1 MVATAQ
7 TKRND
12 GLNDKQAA
20 FCQEYI
26 IDFNA
31 TQSAIR
37 AGYSKK
43 TAGAMAGRL
52 LGLVKIQERIKEV
65 TKQREQRTNVTAD
78 RVVQQ
83 LARIAFMDV
92 KDIVDW
98 GTEERKY
105 LIRVEKKDDG
115 EEIEHYRTEH
125 VEYIRPKDPDEVDGT
140 LIQTIKMGKYGF
152 EIGIPDR
159 MRAFEMLAKHL
170 GVFDDRPQTTVS
182 IEGYVN
188 ALYSRAKGGDL
199 WEGFNNGGP
208 DEGDGSNGDSE

>member
-1 MVATAQ
+1 METAQ

-12 GLNDKQAA
+12 GLNDKQTA

-31 TQSAIR
+31 TKSAIR

-52 LGLVKIQERIKEV
+52 LGLVKIQEKIKEMS
-65 TKQREQRTNVTAD
+65 KQREQRTNVTAD

-83 LARIAFMDV
+83 LAKIAFMDI
-92 KDIVDW
+92 KDVIDW
-98 GTEERKY
+98 GIEEQKY
-105 LIRVEKKDDG
+105 LIRTVTDEFGVKTDHYKTEKR
-115 EEIEHYRTEH
+115 EF
-125 VEYIRPKDPDEVDGT
+125 IRPKDPDLVDGT

-152 EIGIPDR
+152 EVSIPDR

-170 GVFDDRPQTTVS
+170 GVFDDRPQTTVDVS
-182 IEGYVN
+182 AYIN
-188 ALYSRAKGGDL
+188 ALHDRAKQGDL
-199 WEGFNNGGP
+199 WQGFNNGGP
-208 DEGDGSNGDSE
+208 DEGGEDDGNS

>member
-1 MVATAQ
+1 MGT
-7 TKRND
+7 TRDKRNE
-12 GLNDKQAA
+12 GINDKQEA
-20 FCQEYI
+20 FCREYI
-26 IDFNA
+26 VDFNG
-31 TQSAIR
+31 TKSAIR

-52 LGLVKIQERIKEV
+52 LSLVKIQDRIRDL

-98 GTEERKY
+98 GTEEVKY
-105 LIRVEKKDDG
+105 LLRTETDEFGVKT
-115 EEIEHYRTEH
+115 EHFRTEH
-125 VEYIRPKDPDEVDGT
+125 REFIRPKDPDEVDGT

-170 GVFDDRPQTTVS
+170 GVFDDRPQTTVDVGAY
-182 IEGYVN
+182 IN
-188 ALYSRAKGGDL
+188 ALYARAKDGDL

-208 DEGDGSNGDSE
+208 DVEDDTNGDD